1 MLIPSWI
8 HWLQLF
14 CYFFIFIFIFYGYT
28 LDTEVHSHV
37 VLSLD
42 KGRDLPQKCIRCVVW
57 CHEMSVLSSLWAVGI
72 WRVSLAQGLV
82 ASTTKPTEDRSQGLV
97 ASTTKPTEDRSTLPV
112 AYGIG
117 IRISP
122 DRHFCSYGIS
132 TSNCTDG
139 RLIYQQLTRWH
150 DKTIIL
156 ISTRRNLVYIIMT
169 EQSHYLMIM

>member
-14 CYFFIFIFIFYGYT
+14 CYFFNFNFIFYGYT

-72 WRVSLAQGLV
+72 WRVSLA
-82 ASTTKPTEDRSQGLV
+82 QGLV